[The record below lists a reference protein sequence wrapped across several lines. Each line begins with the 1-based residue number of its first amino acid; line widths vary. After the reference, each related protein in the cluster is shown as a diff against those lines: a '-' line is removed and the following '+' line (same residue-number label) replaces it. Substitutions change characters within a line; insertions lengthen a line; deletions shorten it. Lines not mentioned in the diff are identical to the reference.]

1 MKMTITLL
9 AVMMACVTSVTSEG
23 AAAPPVNSVLLE
35 MSSVPAEAGAEAGG
49 EAGSEAAV
57 DEAPAEA
64 GGDIDAD
71 RQHTWGENTP
81 DTAGVFI
88 PYDKKLPTK
97 KGVRYF
103 TASGNQECA
112 LCADIVGASY
122 KYGESYWDIC
132 SPVGASADMRPMCI
146 AQMKTLQACP
156 EFTNGWCYQDM
167 GGTQQLRAPCPPH
180 LICHYCL
187 GLNPLHCV

>member
-1 MKMTITLL
+1 MGTLIRSGL
-9 AVMMACVTSVTSEG
+9 TGTVYESSNLRTEPSCRARSATPRVPTNPTRSSTTPAHGSARVRNPSRNAFTKPTRTS
-23 AAAPPVNSVLLE
+23 
-35 MSSVPAEAGAEAGG
+35 
-49 EAGSEAAV
+49 
-57 DEAPAEA
+57 
-64 GGDIDAD
+64 
-71 RQHTWGENTP
+71 TP
-81 DTAGVFI
+81 RV
-88 PYDKKLPTK
+88 
-97 KGVRYF
+97 
-103 TASGNQECA
+103 ASGNQECA

-187 GLNPLHCV
+187 GLNPLHC